1 MEFRELHYSSAD
13 GLSLY
18 ARDYRPGSGGGVPL
32 LCLPGL
38 TRNCKDFETIAAR
51 LAYGRRIVC
60 PDFRGRGRSQYT
72 DDPLTYRPEVELAD
86 TIALLDRLGIAR
98 AAVIGTSR
106 GGIVA
111 MLMAAKHPERLAGI
125 LFNDIGPR
133 IEPEGLLRIR
143 SYLGNTP
150 AFASWAEAV
159 AGLRAVH
166 AGFETLTD
174 AEWLAFARR
183 VFRDENGLLRPDSDP
198 AIAVAFPTSDDI
210 AQGKVPELWPLFEL
224 TAAMPVTILR
234 GANSDLLSEA
244 TVAGMMARHGAA
256 EAVTVKDRG
265 HVPFLDEPEAFA
277 AIERWL
283 ARVDKEEI
291 LRSAESAAC

>member
-1 MEFRELHYSSAD
+1 MEFRELRYGSAD

-18 ARDYRPGSGGGVPL
+18 AREYGPAAGGPVPL

-38 TRNCKDFETIAAR
+38 TRNSRDFETIAAR
-51 LAYGRRIVC
+51 LAAGRRIVC
-60 PDFRGRGRSQYT
+60 PDFRGRGRSQYAA
-72 DDPLTYRPEVELAD
+72 DPLTYRPEVELAD
-86 TIALLDRLGIAR
+86 TIALLDWLGIAR

-111 MLMAAKHPERLAGI
+111 MVMAAKHPERLAGI
-125 LFNDIGPR
+125 LFNDIGPK
-133 IEPEGLLRIR
+133 IETEGLLRIR
-143 SYLGNTP
+143 SYLGQTP
-150 AFASWAEAV
+150 CFASWADAV

-166 AGFETLTD
+166 AGFETLSD

-183 VFRDENGLLRPDSDP
+183 VFRDESGVLRPDSDP
-198 AIAVAFPTSDDI
+198 GIAAAFPTTEDI
-210 AQGKVPELWPLFEL
+210 ETGKVPELWPLFEL
-224 TAAMPVTILR
+224 TAAVPVTVLR
-234 GANSDLLSEA
+234 GANSDLLSEE

-256 EAVTVKDRG
+256 EAVTVRNRG

-283 ARVDKEEI
+283 DRVDRQAQ
-291 LRSAESAAC
+291 LVCPGR